1 LAVVPAVGAAATV
14 VVGFGS
20 GVVFEEV
27 GALWHAVIAVIKS
40 SDSNVEVFFIE

>member
-20 GVVFEEV
+20 CVVLEVV
-27 GALWHAVIAVIKS
+27 GALWHAVIAVIKRS
-40 SDSNVEVFFIE
+40 ASNVEIFFIE